1 MVIDSQTL
9 MLAAAN
15 FFVTSIGKGDRHGGG
30 GRHRM
35 ASAVAQQAGGC
46 FVVKASEK
54 DCGTAANPPA
64 PNATF
69 DVFCNRKVPEKVLI
83 IGTAEEALSAEAET
97 EPSAVIEELRRQ
109 LAEKD
114 AALAE
119 KDDIAAECEA
129 LKVELAAFKSAEARR
144 CW

>member
-1 MVIDSQTL
+1 MRVI
-9 MLAAAN
+9 
-15 FFVTSIGKGDRHGGG
+15 HGGG
-30 GRHRM
+30 G
-35 ASAVAQQAGGC
+35 GGGL
-46 FVVKASEK
+46 E
-54 DCGTAANPPA
+54 G
-64 PNATF
+64 
-69 DVFCNRKVPEKVLI
+69 
-83 IGTAEEALSAEAET
+83 ET
-97 EPSAVIEELRRQ
+97 EPSTVIEELRRQ